1 MTKILTNY
9 KKMSPSGISQVLYG
23 LRVLSGGDVMLWE
36 LMKDQKG
43 YLILFLNSG
52 AIV

>member
-23 LRVLSGGDVMLWE
+23 LRVLSGGDVMLWGVDE
-36 LMKDQKG
+36 GSKRG
-43 YLILFLNSG
+43 I
-52 AIV
+52 